1 MDFNF
6 LNNSYIIV
14 DIPDDYIFIHKFNEI
29 IKNNEEIFEERSY
42 YDKLIQFNLNDWYKN
57 IQKVKLKKNSW
68 HQFYVDAIRSN
79 IYINNNY
86 VSDHC

>member
-6 LNNSYIIV
+6 LNSSYIIV

-42 YDKLIQFNLNDWYKN
+42 YDKLIQFNLNDWYEN
-57 IQKVKLKKNSW
+57 IQKVKLKK
-68 HQFYVDAIRSN
+68 I
-79 IYINNNY
+79 IGINFMLTQLE
-86 VSDHC
+86 VIFI